1 MSIVQMQKVTISAL
15 REDRKAIL
23 EKLQA
28 MGVMEVHPIETD
40 EDFTVMDTT
49 AARQSFDRNVS
60 LIENALD
67 ILEQYA
73 PEKKSMFSSLNGKE
87 AISGA
92 DVAKIAKKRD
102 LAVDIAAR
110 IVRNEKNIAERKAKI
125 ARYRSDMEALEPYK
139 NLGLPLWFQGTD
151 TTRMF
156 VGTMPQGTSMEELY
170 TLIQQH
176 ADTDETIDVEAE
188 KLSEDVNAVY
198 LAVLCRKE
206 DAQKVEEALRSGGF
220 AYPSVRTSRTPQG
233 KIDQRIE
240 KIGKEQEEID
250 KLTKSIEGDADHREL
265 LRQASDYFRMRSAKY
280 AVLGNLQ
287 QTDSVFFLNGYVPK
301 EAVPAVEKTIGENY
315 RCVIDVSDLAPD
327 EAGPTLLRNN
337 RVSETV
343 EGVLKSYGLPTRGH
357 VDPTTIM
364 SVFYIIFFG
373 MMLSDAGYGLV
384 MAAGCAI
391 VLLKFK
397 NMDAGMKKTL
407 RMFFWCGLSTMFW
420 GFMYGGFFGDAIDV
434 VAKTFFGYTGD
445 PILKPLWFAPL
456 EEPMRLLLWCMLF
469 GVIHLFTGLGI
480 KGYEYLK
487 KGDVLGWVCDIL
499 SWYLFLGGLI
509 FMLIPSD
516 IFASIAGRTFS
527 FPPAVSLIAKIAAI
541 AGAATI
547 VLMSGRGRKNI
558 GLRIALGAYDL
569 YGISSW
575 LSDVLSYSRLLALGL
590 ATGVIASVI
599 NMMASMA
606 GGGVVGAILFI
617 LVFVLGHTLNI
628 GINALGAYV
637 HTNRLQFVEFFG
649 KFYEAGG
656 SEFSP
661 FKTDNKYVEV
671 KEEL

>member
-92 DVAKIAKKRD
+92 DVTKIAKKRD

-170 TLIQQH
+170 TLIRQH

-188 KLSEDVNAVY
+188 KLSEDANAVY

-280 AVLGNLQ
+280 AVLGNFFGINVTMVIQASTLNP
-287 QTDSVFFLNGYVPK
+287 TLELDSVTQSQH
-301 EAVPAVEKTIGENY
+301 E
-315 RCVIDVSDLAPD
+315 D
-327 EAGPTLLRNN
+327 
-337 RVSETV
+337 
-343 EGVLKSYGLPTRGH
+343 
-357 VDPTTIM
+357 
-364 SVFYIIFFG
+364 
-373 MMLSDAGYGLV
+373 
-384 MAAGCAI
+384 
-391 VLLKFK
+391 
-397 NMDAGMKKTL
+397 
-407 RMFFWCGLSTMFW
+407 
-420 GFMYGGFFGDAIDV
+420 
-434 VAKTFFGYTGD
+434 
-445 PILKPLWFAPL
+445 
-456 EEPMRLLLWCMLF
+456 
-469 GVIHLFTGLGI
+469 
-480 KGYEYLK
+480 
-487 KGDVLGWVCDIL
+487 
-499 SWYLFLGGLI
+499 
-509 FMLIPSD
+509 
-516 IFASIAGRTFS
+516 
-527 FPPAVSLIAKIAAI
+527 
-541 AGAATI
+541 
-547 VLMSGRGRKNI
+547 
-558 GLRIALGAYDL
+558 
-569 YGISSW
+569 
-575 LSDVLSYSRLLALGL
+575 
-590 ATGVIASVI
+590 
-599 NMMASMA
+599 
-606 GGGVVGAILFI
+606 
-617 LVFVLGHTLNI
+617 
-628 GINALGAYV
+628 
-637 HTNRLQFVEFFG
+637 
-649 KFYEAGG
+649 
-656 SEFSP
+656 
-661 FKTDNKYVEV
+661 
-671 KEEL
+671 